1 MKRIALLAVLL
12 IVTTFAAEAPKQ
24 SASMSAAQNIRGQV
38 GVMVAEVE
46 DTLGR
51 DGAVLIEIVVIEKQ
65 LEELSKYVERISE
78 RVREVAVNQR
88 LRVDAMTAKH
98 TALVE
103 ELEVIDRIIVKLESE
118 AGK

>member
-12 IVTTFAAEAPKQ
+12 IGTTFAADAPKQ

-51 DGAVLIEIVVIEKQ
+51 DGAVLVALVSLESDVAAVAKTVAQ
-65 LEELSKYVERISE
+65 LTDRARQLAE
-78 RVREVAVNQR
+78 NQR

-98 TALVE
+98 TALVD
-103 ELEVIDRIIVKLESE
+103 ELEAIDRIVAKLEAE
-118 AGK
+118 VGK

>member
-1 MKRIALLAVLL
+1 MKRIALLGIILAMSA
-12 IVTTFAAEAPKQ
+12 FSAEAPRQ

-51 DGAVLIEIVVIEKQ
+51 DHAVLVALVALESDIAAVAKTVAQ
-65 LEELSKYVERISE
+65 LTERARQLAE
-78 RVREVAVNQR
+78 DQR

-103 ELEVIDRIIVKLESE
+103 ELEVIDRIIVKLEAE
-118 AGK
+118 VGK

>member
-1 MKRIALLAVLL
+1 MKLPILLGLFIL
-12 IVTTFAAEAPKQ
+12 GSSFAADAPKQ

-38 GVMVAEVE
+38 GFMVAEVE

-51 DGAVLIEIVVIEKQ
+51 DGAVLVALVSLESDVAAVAKTVAQ
-65 LEELSKYVERISE
+65 LTDRARQLAE
-78 RVREVAVNQR
+78 NQR

-103 ELEVIDRIIVKLESE
+103 ELEVIDRIVAKLEAE
-118 AGK
+118 VAK